1 MPDLTPFLL
10 MAALVAFL
18 IGLSKGGL
26 GGTLGALATPLMALV
41 MPADRVIGLLL
52 PVLMYADLF
61 AVALHWRR
69 WDRRIILLL
78 VPASL
83 IGVIAGA
90 IFLSR
95 VSPNT
100 LKLVLGVITLIFAG
114 YKLFESRIH
123 RSVNYQP
130 RAWHGYVAGS
140 VAGFSSTLAHNGG
153 PPASIYLLLQG
164 ITPRTFI
171 ATSALFFMILN
182 WLKVPFYW
190 RSGLFDLAL
199 LRGIALPMLVLV
211 PIGVWV
217 GRWIGLRLNKRT
229 FEQVIVVLLFLSG
242 ILLIYQVT
250 TAAPQQPPA
259 SAFAGPVP
267 PQAAQRLGKGAIRS
281 VAVSPDGT
289 RLAVGSDTALHL
301 YDAATLSELWVAP
314 AFAPVLA
321 VRFSEDGALIRA
333 EPKEAAAQVFT
344 TATGT
349 EATAA
354 AGTIW
359 AQPGR
364 PPAEGEALPAG
375 FTPLGW
381 QVGSVDWSPDG
392 SVLAS
397 GVGPEV
403 WLWDREDAAP
413 RRLTGHTRQVSALA
427 WSPDGARLASG
438 SRDNTIILWN
448 PSTGERLQALD
459 GHKDGIWG
467 LVWSPDGKRLAST
480 GSLDNQLIVWDV
492 ASGSPAFSLIGPDQG
507 LWGLAWSPDGK
518 TLAAGSTRG
527 EIVLWDMSGA
537 TPTQPSG
544 SLLGHLAWVS
554 SLDWSPDGKRL
565 ASGSADQL
573 VIVWDV
579 AQNQRLQS
587 LAGHTAPVRAVT
599 FSPDG
604 NRLATA
610 GIDREVLV
618 WPSDS
623 AADRTAQPLATL
635 RGHSAGVL
643 DLSWSPQR
651 DQLASGSEDGS
662 VILWNIDPIANP

>member
-1 MPDLTPFLL
+1 MLDLTPFLL

-41 MPADRVIGLLL
+41 MPANKVIGLLL

-83 IGVIAGA
+83 IGVIAGTV
-90 IFLSR
+90 FLSR
-95 VSPNT
+95 VSANT

-130 RAWHGYVAGS
+130 RDWHGYLAGS

-164 ITPRTFI
+164 ITPRAFI

-190 RSGLFDLAL
+190 RSGLFDFPI

-242 ILLIYQVT
+242 ILLIYQVA
-250 TAAPQQPPA
+250 TAAPPPQV
-259 SAFAGPVP
+259 SAFTGPVP

-289 RLAVGSDTALHL
+289 KMAVGSDAALYL
-301 YDAATLSELWVAP
+301 YDAATLTGLWATP

-333 EPKEAAAQVFT
+333 EPKEAPTQVFT
-344 TATGT
+344 TATGE

-354 AGTIW
+354 AGTVW

-364 PPAEGEALPAG
+364 PPAEDEALPAG

-381 QVGSVDWSPDG
+381 QADAVAWSPDG

-397 GVGPEV
+397 GVGSEV
-403 WLWDREDAAP
+403 WLWEQEGMEP
-413 RRLTGHTRQVSALA
+413 RRLPGHTRQVSALA
-427 WSPDGARLASG
+427 WSPDGRRLASG
-438 SRDNTIILWN
+438 SRDQTIIIWD
-448 PSTGERLQALD
+448 PETGERQRTLE
-459 GHKDGIWG
+459 GHKNGVWALAWSPDGKQLASTGSLDNKLIVWDAKSGSVASTTTGPDTGLWG
-467 LVWSPDGKRLAST
+467 MAWSPDGATLAAGSTDGKIMLLNLGTPQQPLEPLLGHLVWIPDLAWSPDGKRLAS
-480 GSLDNQLIVWDV
+480 
-492 ASGSPAFSLIGPDQG
+492 A
-507 LWGLAWSPDGK
+507 
-518 TLAAGSTRG
+518 
-527 EIVLWDMSGA
+527 
-537 TPTQPSG
+537 
-544 SLLGHLAWVS
+544 
-554 SLDWSPDGKRL
+554 
-565 ASGSADQL
+565 SADSL

-579 AQNQRLQS
+579 AQRRRLQE
-587 LAGHTAPVRAVT
+587 LVGHEGPVRAVA

-604 NRLATA
+604 SRLATGALDRRVLIWPA
-610 GIDREVLV
+610 G
-618 WPSDS
+618 SDAEKTPAPI
-623 AADRTAQPLATL
+623 AAFT
-635 RGHSAGVL
+635 GHSGGVL
-643 DLSWSPQR
+643 GLSWPEGR
-651 DQLASGSEDGS
+651 GRLASGSEDGT
-662 VILWNIDPIANP
+662 VLLWNIAPISSP